1 MLPSIRKFF
10 KSISLCGLF
19 SLFPLLPISAQD
31 IADQHPLP
39 DSIGSKM
46 KYNASIEMK
55 KGYLSGICML
65 IRDKDG
71 YKGSIFNEFGISV
84 LDFTYQPVTGKVKL
98 ENVIQLL
105 DKWYIKRLLKQ
116 DLSQVIKNLQN
127 GISIYDNKKYK
138 IHYQFTELE
147 ETMEDKENM
156 EEKEELEEK
165 EENKQD
171 DATEKSSLYNCRNRQ
186 TGKLAAE
193 GSSRLT
199 AEMPRSSF
207 EQKQYFLSSSP
218 QPRAFYLS
226 GSFPWRTYYARSLHS
241 TNRKGIVSR
250 TSPGI
255 FGDYPRQKRE
265 IPLCYFSS

>member
-10 KSISLCGLF
+10 KSISLWGLLPMGLWGLF

-46 KYNASIEMK
+46 KYNATIEMK
-55 KGYLSGICML
+55 KGYLSGICIL

-116 DLSQVIKNLQN
+116 DLSQVIKNLQK

-147 ETMEDKENM
+147 ETMEEKGMGDKEELGDKENIEEKGRMEEEERMEDKEEM
-156 EEKEELEEK
+156 EEKEMEEK
-165 EENKQD
+165 EMED
-171 DATEKSSLYNCRNRQ
+171 
-186 TGKLAAE
+186 
-193 GSSRLT
+193 
-199 AEMPRSSF
+199 
-207 EQKQYFLSSSP
+207 
-218 QPRAFYLS
+218 
-226 GSFPWRTYYARSLHS
+226 
-241 TNRKGIVSR
+241 
-250 TSPGI
+250 
-255 FGDYPRQKRE
+255 
-265 IPLCYFSS
+265 

>member
-10 KSISLCGLF
+10 KSIRLCGLF
-19 SLFPLLPISAQD
+19 SMSLCSLLPMGLLGLFFLFPLLPISAQD

-46 KYNASIEMK
+46 KYNATIEMK
-55 KGYLSGICML
+55 KGYLSGICIL

-116 DLSQVIKNLQN
+116 DLSQVIKNLQK

-147 ETMEDKENM
+147 ETMEEKGMGDKEELGDKENIEEKGRMEEEERMEDKEEM
-156 EEKEELEEK
+156 EEKEME
-165 EENKQD
+165 D
-171 DATEKSSLYNCRNRQ
+171 
-186 TGKLAAE
+186 
-193 GSSRLT
+193 
-199 AEMPRSSF
+199 
-207 EQKQYFLSSSP
+207 
-218 QPRAFYLS
+218 
-226 GSFPWRTYYARSLHS
+226 
-241 TNRKGIVSR
+241 
-250 TSPGI
+250 
-255 FGDYPRQKRE
+255 
-265 IPLCYFSS
+265 

>member
-10 KSISLCGLF
+10 KSISLCGLFSMSLLGLF

-138 IHYQFTELE
+138 IHYQFTEME
-147 ETMEDKENM
+147 ETMEDKE
-156 EEKEELEEK
+156 ELEEK
-165 EENKQD
+165 KEWRMKEEWRKKWIKNKNKQD

-218 QPRAFYLS
+218 QP
-226 GSFPWRTYYARSLHS
+226 
-241 TNRKGIVSR
+241 
-250 TSPGI
+250 
-255 FGDYPRQKRE
+255 
-265 IPLCYFSS
+265 

>member
-10 KSISLCGLF
+10 KSISLCGLFSMSLLGLF

-116 DLSQVIKNLQN
+116 DLSQVIKNLQK

-138 IHYQFTELE
+138 IHYQFTELK
-147 ETMEDKENM
+147 ETMEENVELEDKERMEEKGRM

-165 EENKQD
+165 VDKNKNKQD

-193 GSSRLT
+193 GSSRLAAKGSSRLA

-207 EQKQYFLSSSP
+207 EQKQCFLSSSP
-218 QPRAFYLS
+218 QP
-226 GSFPWRTYYARSLHS
+226 
-241 TNRKGIVSR
+241 
-250 TSPGI
+250 
-255 FGDYPRQKRE
+255 
-265 IPLCYFSS
+265 

>member
-10 KSISLCGLF
+10 KSISLCGLFSMSLLGLF

-84 LDFTYQPVTGKVKL
+84 LDFTYQPLTGKVKL

-138 IHYQFTELE
+138 IHYQFTEMR
-147 ETMEDKENM
+147 ETMEEKGMGDKEELGDKENIEEKGRM
-156 EEKEELEEK
+156 EEKGRLEEK
-165 EENKQD
+165 EKMED
-171 DATEKSSLYNCRNRQ
+171 
-186 TGKLAAE
+186 
-193 GSSRLT
+193 
-199 AEMPRSSF
+199 
-207 EQKQYFLSSSP
+207 
-218 QPRAFYLS
+218 
-226 GSFPWRTYYARSLHS
+226 
-241 TNRKGIVSR
+241 
-250 TSPGI
+250 
-255 FGDYPRQKRE
+255 
-265 IPLCYFSS
+265 

>member
-10 KSISLCGLF
+10 KSISLWGLLPKSLCGLLPMSF
-19 SLFPLLPISAQD
+19 WGLLFLCPVLPISAQD

-46 KYNASIEMK
+46 KYNATIEMK

-65 IRDKDG
+65 IRDKDS

-116 DLSQVIKNLQN
+116 DLSQVIKNLQK

-147 ETMEDKENM
+147 ETMEEKGMGDKEELGDKENIEEKGRMEEEERMEDKEEM
-156 EEKEELEEK
+156 EEKEME
-165 EENKQD
+165 D
-171 DATEKSSLYNCRNRQ
+171 
-186 TGKLAAE
+186 
-193 GSSRLT
+193 
-199 AEMPRSSF
+199 
-207 EQKQYFLSSSP
+207 
-218 QPRAFYLS
+218 
-226 GSFPWRTYYARSLHS
+226 
-241 TNRKGIVSR
+241 
-250 TSPGI
+250 
-255 FGDYPRQKRE
+255 
-265 IPLCYFSS
+265 

>member
-10 KSISLCGLF
+10 KSISLCGLLSM
-19 SLFPLLPISAQD
+19 SLCSLLPMGLLGLFFLCSVLPISAQD

-39 DSIGSKM
+39 DSIGTKM
-46 KYNASIEMK
+46 KYNATIEMK
-55 KGYLSGICML
+55 KGYLSGICIL

-116 DLSQVIKNLQN
+116 DLSQVIKNLQK

-147 ETMEDKENM
+147 ETMEEKGMGDKEELGDKENIEEKGRMEEEERMEDKEEM
-156 EEKEELEEK
+156 EEKEME
-165 EENKQD
+165 D
-171 DATEKSSLYNCRNRQ
+171 
-186 TGKLAAE
+186 
-193 GSSRLT
+193 
-199 AEMPRSSF
+199 
-207 EQKQYFLSSSP
+207 
-218 QPRAFYLS
+218 
-226 GSFPWRTYYARSLHS
+226 
-241 TNRKGIVSR
+241 
-250 TSPGI
+250 
-255 FGDYPRQKRE
+255 
-265 IPLCYFSS
+265 

>member
-10 KSISLCGLF
+10 KSISLCGLLPMGLLG
-19 SLFPLLPISAQD
+19 LFFLCSVLPISAQD

-116 DLSQVIKNLQN
+116 DLSQVIKNLQK

-138 IHYQFTELE
+138 IHYQFTKLE
-147 ETMEDKENM
+147 ETMEEEEKLEDKEEIEDKEKMEEKGRMEKKENM
-156 EEKEELEEK
+156 EEKGRME
-165 EENKQD
+165 D
-171 DATEKSSLYNCRNRQ
+171 
-186 TGKLAAE
+186 
-193 GSSRLT
+193 
-199 AEMPRSSF
+199 
-207 EQKQYFLSSSP
+207 
-218 QPRAFYLS
+218 
-226 GSFPWRTYYARSLHS
+226 
-241 TNRKGIVSR
+241 
-250 TSPGI
+250 
-255 FGDYPRQKRE
+255 
-265 IPLCYFSS
+265 

>member
-10 KSISLCGLF
+10 KSISLCGLLSMSLLGLF

-46 KYNASIEMK
+46 KYNATIEMK
-55 KGYLSGICML
+55 KGYLSGICIL

-116 DLSQVIKNLQN
+116 DLSQVIKNLQK

-138 IHYQFTELE
+138 IHYQFTEMR
-147 ETMEDKENM
+147 ETMEEKGMGDKEELGDKENIEEKGRM
-156 EEKEELEEK
+156 EEKGNGEER
-165 EENKQD
+165 ENGGLNGNGG
-171 DATEKSSLYNCRNRQ
+171 KS
-186 TGKLAAE
+186 G
-193 GSSRLT
+193 
-199 AEMPRSSF
+199 
-207 EQKQYFLSSSP
+207 
-218 QPRAFYLS
+218 
-226 GSFPWRTYYARSLHS
+226 
-241 TNRKGIVSR
+241 
-250 TSPGI
+250 
-255 FGDYPRQKRE
+255 
-265 IPLCYFSS
+265 

>member
-10 KSISLCGLF
+10 KSISLWGLL

-46 KYNASIEMK
+46 KYNATIEMK

-116 DLSQVIKNLQN
+116 DLSQVIKNLQK

-138 IHYQFTELE
+138 IHYQFTEME
-147 ETMEDKENM
+147 ETME
-156 EEKEELEEK
+156 EERMGDKEELEDKENIEEKGRMEEKGRLEEK
-165 EENKQD
+165 EKMED
-171 DATEKSSLYNCRNRQ
+171 
-186 TGKLAAE
+186 
-193 GSSRLT
+193 
-199 AEMPRSSF
+199 
-207 EQKQYFLSSSP
+207 
-218 QPRAFYLS
+218 
-226 GSFPWRTYYARSLHS
+226 
-241 TNRKGIVSR
+241 
-250 TSPGI
+250 
-255 FGDYPRQKRE
+255 
-265 IPLCYFSS
+265 

>member
-10 KSISLCGLF
+10 KSISLCGLLPK
-19 SLFPLLPISAQD
+19 SLCDLLPMGLLGLFFLCSVLPISAQD
-31 IADQHPLP
+31 LADQHPLP

-46 KYNASIEMK
+46 KYNATIEMK
-55 KGYLSGICML
+55 KGYLSGICIL

-98 ENVIQLL
+98 ENVIHLL

-147 ETMEDKENM
+147 ERMEEKENMEDKERM
-156 EEKEELEEK
+156 EEKEELKEK
-165 EENKQD
+165 VDKKQ
-171 DATEKSSLYNCRNRQ
+171 K
-186 TGKLAAE
+186 
-193 GSSRLT
+193 
-199 AEMPRSSF
+199 
-207 EQKQYFLSSSP
+207 
-218 QPRAFYLS
+218 
-226 GSFPWRTYYARSLHS
+226 
-241 TNRKGIVSR
+241 
-250 TSPGI
+250 
-255 FGDYPRQKRE
+255 
-265 IPLCYFSS
+265 

>member
-10 KSISLCGLF
+10 KSISLCGLLPMGLLG
-19 SLFPLLPISAQD
+19 LFFLCSVLPISAQD

-46 KYNASIEMK
+46 KYNATIEMK
-55 KGYLSGICML
+55 KGYLSGICIL

-116 DLSQVIKNLQN
+116 DLSQIIKNLQK

-147 ETMEDKENM
+147 ETMEEKGIEDKEKIGDKEKMEDKENI
-156 EEKEELEEK
+156 EEKGRLE
-165 EENKQD
+165 D
-171 DATEKSSLYNCRNRQ
+171 
-186 TGKLAAE
+186 
-193 GSSRLT
+193 
-199 AEMPRSSF
+199 
-207 EQKQYFLSSSP
+207 
-218 QPRAFYLS
+218 
-226 GSFPWRTYYARSLHS
+226 
-241 TNRKGIVSR
+241 
-250 TSPGI
+250 
-255 FGDYPRQKRE
+255 
-265 IPLCYFSS
+265 

>member
-1 MLPSIRKFF
+1 MVPSIRKFF

-19 SLFPLLPISAQD
+19 SMSLCDLLPMGLLGLFFLCSVLPISAQD
-31 IADQHPLP
+31 LADQHPLP

-46 KYNASIEMK
+46 KYNATIEMK
-55 KGYLSGICML
+55 KGYLSGICIL

-116 DLSQVIKNLQN
+116 DLSQVIKNLQK

-147 ETMEDKENM
+147 ETMEEKGMGDKEELGDKENIEEKGRM
-156 EEKEELEEK
+156 EEKGRLEEK
-165 EENKQD
+165 EKMED
-171 DATEKSSLYNCRNRQ
+171 
-186 TGKLAAE
+186 
-193 GSSRLT
+193 
-199 AEMPRSSF
+199 
-207 EQKQYFLSSSP
+207 
-218 QPRAFYLS
+218 
-226 GSFPWRTYYARSLHS
+226 
-241 TNRKGIVSR
+241 
-250 TSPGI
+250 
-255 FGDYPRQKRE
+255 
-265 IPLCYFSS
+265 

>member
-10 KSISLCGLF
+10 KSIRLCGLF
-19 SLFPLLPISAQD
+19 SMSLCSLLPMGLLGLFFLCSVLPISAQD

-46 KYNASIEMK
+46 KYNATIEMK
-55 KGYLSGICML
+55 KGYLSGICIL

-116 DLSQVIKNLQN
+116 DLSQVIKNLQK

-147 ETMEDKENM
+147 ETMEEKGMGDKEELGDKENIEEKGRMEEEERMEDKEEM
-156 EEKEELEEK
+156 EEKEME
-165 EENKQD
+165 D
-171 DATEKSSLYNCRNRQ
+171 
-186 TGKLAAE
+186 
-193 GSSRLT
+193 
-199 AEMPRSSF
+199 
-207 EQKQYFLSSSP
+207 
-218 QPRAFYLS
+218 
-226 GSFPWRTYYARSLHS
+226 
-241 TNRKGIVSR
+241 
-250 TSPGI
+250 
-255 FGDYPRQKRE
+255 
-265 IPLCYFSS
+265 

>member
-10 KSISLCGLF
+10 KSISLWGLLPKRLCGLLPMSF
-19 SLFPLLPISAQD
+19 WGLLFLCPVLPISAQD

-55 KGYLSGICML
+55 KGYLSGICIL

-116 DLSQVIKNLQN
+116 DFSQVIKNLQK

-147 ETMEDKENM
+147 ETMEEERMGDKEELEDKENIEEKGRMEEEERMEDKEEM
-156 EEKEELEEK
+156 EEKEME
-165 EENKQD
+165 D
-171 DATEKSSLYNCRNRQ
+171 
-186 TGKLAAE
+186 
-193 GSSRLT
+193 
-199 AEMPRSSF
+199 
-207 EQKQYFLSSSP
+207 
-218 QPRAFYLS
+218 
-226 GSFPWRTYYARSLHS
+226 
-241 TNRKGIVSR
+241 
-250 TSPGI
+250 
-255 FGDYPRQKRE
+255 
-265 IPLCYFSS
+265 

>member
-46 KYNASIEMK
+46 KYNATIEMK
-55 KGYLSGICML
+55 KGYLSGICIL

-98 ENVIQLL
+98 ENVIHLL

-116 DLSQVIKNLQN
+116 DLSQVIKNLQK

-147 ETMEDKENM
+147 ERMEEKGMGDKEELGDKENIEEKGRM
-156 EEKEELEEK
+156 EEKGNGEER
-165 EENKQD
+165 ENGGLNGNGGERKNGGLNGIGG
-171 DATEKSSLYNCRNRQ
+171 KS
-186 TGKLAAE
+186 G
-193 GSSRLT
+193 
-199 AEMPRSSF
+199 
-207 EQKQYFLSSSP
+207 
-218 QPRAFYLS
+218 
-226 GSFPWRTYYARSLHS
+226 
-241 TNRKGIVSR
+241 
-250 TSPGI
+250 
-255 FGDYPRQKRE
+255 
-265 IPLCYFSS
+265 

>member
-19 SLFPLLPISAQD
+19 SMSLCSLLPMGLLGLFFLCSVLPISAQD

-46 KYNASIEMK
+46 KYNATIEMK
-55 KGYLSGICML
+55 KGYLSGICIL

-116 DLSQVIKNLQN
+116 DLSQVIKNLQK

-147 ETMEDKENM
+147 ETMEEKGMGDKEELGDKENIEEKGRMEEEERMEDKEEM
-156 EEKEELEEK
+156 EEKEME
-165 EENKQD
+165 D
-171 DATEKSSLYNCRNRQ
+171 
-186 TGKLAAE
+186 
-193 GSSRLT
+193 
-199 AEMPRSSF
+199 
-207 EQKQYFLSSSP
+207 
-218 QPRAFYLS
+218 
-226 GSFPWRTYYARSLHS
+226 
-241 TNRKGIVSR
+241 
-250 TSPGI
+250 
-255 FGDYPRQKRE
+255 
-265 IPLCYFSS
+265 

>member
-138 IHYQFTELE
+138 IHYQFTEME
-147 ETMEDKENM
+147 ETMEEKENMEDKERM

-165 EENKQD
+165 VDKKQ
-171 DATEKSSLYNCRNRQ
+171 K
-186 TGKLAAE
+186 
-193 GSSRLT
+193 
-199 AEMPRSSF
+199 
-207 EQKQYFLSSSP
+207 
-218 QPRAFYLS
+218 
-226 GSFPWRTYYARSLHS
+226 
-241 TNRKGIVSR
+241 
-250 TSPGI
+250 
-255 FGDYPRQKRE
+255 
-265 IPLCYFSS
+265 

>member
-1 MLPSIRKFF
+1 
-10 KSISLCGLF
+10 
-19 SLFPLLPISAQD
+19 
-31 IADQHPLP
+31 
-39 DSIGSKM
+39 M

-138 IHYQFTELE
+138 IHYQFTELK
-147 ETMEDKENM
+147 ETMEDEGRM
-156 EEKEELEEK
+156 EDEVDK
-165 EENKQD
+165 KQ
-171 DATEKSSLYNCRNRQ
+171 K
-186 TGKLAAE
+186 
-193 GSSRLT
+193 
-199 AEMPRSSF
+199 
-207 EQKQYFLSSSP
+207 
-218 QPRAFYLS
+218 
-226 GSFPWRTYYARSLHS
+226 
-241 TNRKGIVSR
+241 
-250 TSPGI
+250 
-255 FGDYPRQKRE
+255 
-265 IPLCYFSS
+265 

>member
-10 KSISLCGLF
+10 KSISLWGLLPMSLCSLLPMGLLGLF
-19 SLFPLLPISAQD
+19 FLCSVLPISAQD

-46 KYNASIEMK
+46 KYNATIEMK
-55 KGYLSGICML
+55 KGYLSGICIL

-116 DLSQVIKNLQN
+116 DLSQVIKNLQK

-147 ETMEDKENM
+147 ETMEEKGMGDKEELGDKENIEEKGRMEEEERMEDKEEM
-156 EEKEELEEK
+156 EEKEME
-165 EENKQD
+165 D
-171 DATEKSSLYNCRNRQ
+171 
-186 TGKLAAE
+186 
-193 GSSRLT
+193 
-199 AEMPRSSF
+199 
-207 EQKQYFLSSSP
+207 
-218 QPRAFYLS
+218 
-226 GSFPWRTYYARSLHS
+226 
-241 TNRKGIVSR
+241 
-250 TSPGI
+250 
-255 FGDYPRQKRE
+255 
-265 IPLCYFSS
+265 

>member
-46 KYNASIEMK
+46 KYNATIEMK
-55 KGYLSGICML
+55 KGYLSGICIL

-116 DLSQVIKNLQN
+116 DLSQVIKNLQK

-138 IHYQFTELE
+138 IHYQFTEMRK
-147 ETMEDKENM
+147 TMEEKGMGDKEELGDKENIEEKGRM
-156 EEKEELEEK
+156 EEKGNGEER
-165 EENKQD
+165 ENGGLNGNGGERKIGGLNGNGG
-171 DATEKSSLYNCRNRQ
+171 KS
-186 TGKLAAE
+186 G
-193 GSSRLT
+193 
-199 AEMPRSSF
+199 
-207 EQKQYFLSSSP
+207 
-218 QPRAFYLS
+218 
-226 GSFPWRTYYARSLHS
+226 
-241 TNRKGIVSR
+241 
-250 TSPGI
+250 
-255 FGDYPRQKRE
+255 
-265 IPLCYFSS
+265 

>member
-46 KYNASIEMK
+46 KYNATIEMK

-116 DLSQVIKNLQN
+116 DLSQVIKNLQK

-147 ETMEDKENM
+147 ERM
-156 EEKEELEEK
+156 EEKENLEDEGK
-165 EENKQD
+165 MEDEVKLENKVLKFCMWFKYGLKAQKLL
-171 DATEKSSLYNCRNRQ
+171 AQGNALGIKAISKAPCKGKSLINTRFFKAFALTGRQ
-186 TGKLAAE
+186 GCVHNNPGRCPELGASA
-193 GSSRLT
+193 
-199 AEMPRSSF
+199 
-207 EQKQYFLSSSP
+207 
-218 QPRAFYLS
+218 LS
-226 GSFPWRTYYARSLHS
+226 GRVELTCE
-241 TNRKGIVSR
+241 T
-250 TSPGI
+250 
-255 FGDYPRQKRE
+255 
-265 IPLCYFSS
+265 

>member
-10 KSISLCGLF
+10 KSISLCGLFSMSFLGLF

-46 KYNASIEMK
+46 KYNATIEMK
-55 KGYLSGICML
+55 KGYLSGICIL

-116 DLSQVIKNLQN
+116 DLSQVIQNLQK

-138 IHYQFTELE
+138 IHYQFTEMR
-147 ETMEDKENM
+147 ETMEEKGMGDKEELGDKENIEEKGRM
-156 EEKEELEEK
+156 EEKGRLEEK
-165 EENKQD
+165 GNGEERENGGLNGNGGERKIGR
-171 DATEKSSLYNCRNRQ
+171 LNGIG
-186 TGKLAAE
+186 GKVD
-193 GSSRLT
+193 
-199 AEMPRSSF
+199 
-207 EQKQYFLSSSP
+207 K
-218 QPRAFYLS
+218 
-226 GSFPWRTYYARSLHS
+226 
-241 TNRKGIVSR
+241 
-250 TSPGI
+250 
-255 FGDYPRQKRE
+255 
-265 IPLCYFSS
+265 

>member
-10 KSISLCGLF
+10 KSISLCGLL
-19 SLFPLLPISAQD
+19 SMGLCGLFFLCSVLPISAQD
-31 IADQHPLP
+31 LADQHPLP

-55 KGYLSGICML
+55 KGYLSGICIL

-84 LDFTYQPVTGKVKL
+84 LDFTYQPVTRKVKL

-116 DLSQVIKNLQN
+116 DLSQVIKNLQK

-147 ETMEDKENM
+147 ETME
-156 EEKEELEEK
+156 EERMGDKEELEDKENIEEKGRMEEKGRLEEK
-165 EENKQD
+165 EKMED
-171 DATEKSSLYNCRNRQ
+171 
-186 TGKLAAE
+186 
-193 GSSRLT
+193 
-199 AEMPRSSF
+199 
-207 EQKQYFLSSSP
+207 
-218 QPRAFYLS
+218 
-226 GSFPWRTYYARSLHS
+226 
-241 TNRKGIVSR
+241 
-250 TSPGI
+250 
-255 FGDYPRQKRE
+255 
-265 IPLCYFSS
+265 

>member
-10 KSISLCGLF
+10 KSISLWGLLPMGLLGLF
-19 SLFPLLPISAQD
+19 FLCSLLPISAQD

-46 KYNASIEMK
+46 KYNATIEMK

-138 IHYQFTELE
+138 IHYQFTELKETME
-147 ETMEDKENM
+147 EKENMEDKERM
-156 EEKEELEEK
+156 EEKVELEEK
-165 EENKQD
+165 VDKKQ
-171 DATEKSSLYNCRNRQ
+171 K
-186 TGKLAAE
+186 
-193 GSSRLT
+193 
-199 AEMPRSSF
+199 
-207 EQKQYFLSSSP
+207 
-218 QPRAFYLS
+218 
-226 GSFPWRTYYARSLHS
+226 
-241 TNRKGIVSR
+241 
-250 TSPGI
+250 
-255 FGDYPRQKRE
+255 
-265 IPLCYFSS
+265 

>member
-138 IHYQFTELE
+138 IHYQFTEME
-147 ETMEDKENM
+147 ETIEEARDLSVLACLVLSKELHYKVKM
-156 EEKEELEEK
+156 MIGLVAHDLYSRESSVSYQQRLSFDVLMSAIDWPVSFKEITLFAPSK
-165 EENKQD
+165 
-171 DATEKSSLYNCRNRQ
+171 
-186 TGKLAAE
+186 
-193 GSSRLT
+193 
-199 AEMPRSSF
+199 
-207 EQKQYFLSSSP
+207 
-218 QPRAFYLS
+218 
-226 GSFPWRTYYARSLHS
+226 
-241 TNRKGIVSR
+241 
-250 TSPGI
+250 
-255 FGDYPRQKRE
+255 
-265 IPLCYFSS
+265 

>member
-1 MLPSIRKFF
+1 MVTRVELIEKKGDRTIIELKISRPMLPSIRKFF

-55 KGYLSGICML
+55 KGYLSGICIL

-127 GISIYDNKKYK
+127 GISIYDNKNTKSIINSQNWK
-138 IHYQFTELE
+138 KQWRKRGIGG
-147 ETMEDKENM
+147 KRRM
-156 EEKEELEEK
+156 EEKEE
-165 EENKQD
+165 
-171 DATEKSSLYNCRNRQ
+171 
-186 TGKLAAE
+186 
-193 GSSRLT
+193 
-199 AEMPRSSF
+199 
-207 EQKQYFLSSSP
+207 
-218 QPRAFYLS
+218 
-226 GSFPWRTYYARSLHS
+226 WRK
-241 TNRKGIVSR
+241 RKNG
-250 TSPGI
+250 G
-255 FGDYPRQKRE
+255 
-265 IPLCYFSS
+265 

>member
-116 DLSQVIKNLQN
+116 DLSQVIKNLQK

-138 IHYQFTELE
+138 IHYQFTELKETME
-147 ETMEDKENM
+147 EKENMEDKERM
-156 EEKEELEEK
+156 EEKEELKEKEELEEK
-165 EENKQD
+165 VDKNKNKQD
-171 DATEKSSLYNCRNRQ
+171 DATEKSSLYNCRSRQ
-186 TGKLAAE
+186 TGKLTAE
-193 GSSRLT
+193 GRSRLT

-218 QPRAFYLS
+218 QPRAFHLS
-226 GSFPWRTYYARSLHS
+226 GSFPWRTCYARSLHS
-241 TNRKGIVSR
+241 TNRKGIVS
-250 TSPGI
+250 
-255 FGDYPRQKRE
+255 
-265 IPLCYFSS
+265 

>member
-10 KSISLCGLF
+10 KSISLCGLLPK
-19 SLFPLLPISAQD
+19 SLCGLLPMGLLGLFFLCSVLPISAQD

-46 KYNASIEMK
+46 KYNATIEMK
-55 KGYLSGICML
+55 KGYLSGICIL

-84 LDFTYQPVTGKVKL
+84 LDFTYQPVIGKVKL

-116 DLSQVIKNLQN
+116 DLSQVIKNLQK

-147 ETMEDKENM
+147 ETME
-156 EEKEELEEK
+156 EKEMTNEKLEMTNGGK
-165 EENKQD
+165 GKNGGKRKNGG
-171 DATEKSSLYNCRNRQ
+171 KSGIG
-186 TGKLAAE
+186 GK
-193 GSSRLT
+193 
-199 AEMPRSSF
+199 
-207 EQKQYFLSSSP
+207 
-218 QPRAFYLS
+218 S
-226 GSFPWRTYYARSLHS
+226 G
-241 TNRKGIVSR
+241 
-250 TSPGI
+250 
-255 FGDYPRQKRE
+255 
-265 IPLCYFSS
+265 

>member
-116 DLSQVIKNLQN
+116 DLSQVIKNLQK

-138 IHYQFTELE
+138 IHYQFTEMR
-147 ETMEDKENM
+147 ETMEEKGMGDKEELGDKENIEEKGRM
-156 EEKEELEEK
+156 EEKGNGEER
-165 EENKQD
+165 ENGGLNGNGG
-171 DATEKSSLYNCRNRQ
+171 KS
-186 TGKLAAE
+186 G
-193 GSSRLT
+193 
-199 AEMPRSSF
+199 
-207 EQKQYFLSSSP
+207 
-218 QPRAFYLS
+218 
-226 GSFPWRTYYARSLHS
+226 
-241 TNRKGIVSR
+241 
-250 TSPGI
+250 
-255 FGDYPRQKRE
+255 
-265 IPLCYFSS
+265 

>member
-10 KSISLCGLF
+10 KSISLCGLFSMSLLGLF

-55 KGYLSGICML
+55 KGYLSGICIL

-105 DKWYIKRLLKQ
+105 DKWCIKRLLKQ

-147 ETMEDKENM
+147 ETMEEKENM
-156 EEKEELEEK
+156 EDKGRMEEKVELEEK
-165 EENKQD
+165 VDKNKNKQD

-218 QPRAFYLS
+218 
-226 GSFPWRTYYARSLHS
+226 
-241 TNRKGIVSR
+241 
-250 TSPGI
+250 
-255 FGDYPRQKRE
+255 
-265 IPLCYFSS
+265 